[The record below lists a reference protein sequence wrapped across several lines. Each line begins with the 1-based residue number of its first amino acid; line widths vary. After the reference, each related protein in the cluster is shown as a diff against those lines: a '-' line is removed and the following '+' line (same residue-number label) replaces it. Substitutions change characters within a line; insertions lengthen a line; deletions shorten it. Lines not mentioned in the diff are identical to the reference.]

1 MVQLKKQPNRVLRR
15 AWGSLIKK
23 ASNRSLQTEDDNS
36 DDGGG
41 ERHPIDEKTQFS
53 RAPNSSWLAGPL
65 AGATSVYKNYSQRC
79 GRTSRDRNES
89 IVVES
94 QSELE
99 IDNRRLGRETWVGN
113 AGHVVDRFDHK
124 NYR

>member
-1 MVQLKKQPNRVLRR
+1 MVQHKKQPNRVLRR

-36 DDGGG
+36 HHGC
-41 ERHPIDEKTQFS
+41 ERHPVDEKTQFS

-65 AGATSVYKNYSQRC
+65 AGATSVYKNYSHCC
-79 GRTSRDRNES
+79 GRNSRGRNERT
-89 IVVES
+89 VVES
-94 QSELE
+94 QSEVE
-99 IDNRRLGRETWVGN
+99 IDGRGLDKEAWIGN
-113 AGHVVDRFDHK
+113 AAHVIDRFDHK